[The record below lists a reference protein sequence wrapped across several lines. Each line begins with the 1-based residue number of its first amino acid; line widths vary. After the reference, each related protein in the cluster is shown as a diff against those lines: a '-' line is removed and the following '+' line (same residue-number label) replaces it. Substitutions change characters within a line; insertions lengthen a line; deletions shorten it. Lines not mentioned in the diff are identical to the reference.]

1 LVTHSRG
8 DIKFFAICFAKLF
21 HEVKDIVDR
30 IGSDPNLTSQE
41 LKKWFDKKMK
51 KVEEQVAPVKG
62 NLLEQQMDKFG
73 EFNKVKGSIL

>member
-1 LVTHSRG
+1 LVTDSRG

-41 LKKWFDKKMK
+41 LQKWFDKKMEE
-51 KVEEQVAPVKG
+51 VEKQVAPVKG
-62 NLLEQQMDKFG
+62 NLLDQQIEKSGVFKPYG
-73 EFNKVKGSIL
+73 PT

>member
-30 IGSDPNLTSQE
+30 IGSNPNLTSQE
-41 LKKWFDKKMK
+41 LQKWFNEKMK
-51 KVEEQVAPVKG
+51 EVREQIEPEKVLKETIVNPLPETGKPG
-62 NLLEQQMDKFG
+62 LT
-73 EFNKVKGSIL
+73 

>member
-30 IGSDPNLTSQE
+30 IGSNPNLTSQE
-41 LKKWFDKKMK
+41 LQKWFNEKMK
-51 KVEEQVAPVKG
+51 EVREQIEPERVLKETMLNPLPETGKPG
-62 NLLEQQMDKFG
+62 PT
-73 EFNKVKGSIL
+73 

>member
-30 IGSDPNLTSQE
+30 IGSNPNLTSQE
-41 LKKWFDKKMK
+41 LQKWFNEKMK
-51 KVEEQVAPVKG
+51 EVREQIEPEKVLKETMVNPLPETGKPG
-62 NLLEQQMDKFG
+62 LT
-73 EFNKVKGSIL
+73 

>member
-30 IGSDPNLTSQE
+30 IGSNPNLTSQE
-41 LKKWFDKKMK
+41 LQKWFNEKMK
-51 KVEEQVAPVKG
+51 EVREQIEPEKVLKETMVNPLPETGKPG
-62 NLLEQQMDKFG
+62 PT
-73 EFNKVKGSIL
+73 

>member
-30 IGSDPNLTSQE
+30 IGSNPNLTSQE
-41 LKKWFDKKMK
+41 LQKWFNEKMK
-51 KVEEQVAPVKG
+51 EVREQIEPEKVLKETIVNPLPETGKPG
-62 NLLEQQMDKFG
+62 PT
-73 EFNKVKGSIL
+73 